1 MPITR
6 KTEKRMKTNNWRNFS
21 FNFPR
26 QWLGFFLQKQS
37 MISQKISF
45 TRMDN
50 VVPKSDLSSTRNLSQ
65 MRHFNYTQWD
75 LMRLFI
81 IEFLYAT
88 NVRQIERNCQGLPK
102 VHIYCNRTQNS
113 AFRFTMGN
121 CLREL
126 NSDIKWMKVS
136 SINSKKHLAF

>member
-1 MPITR
+1 MFPPHVSVFFNYLIMFFLFLASYVCLR
-6 KTEKRMKTNNWRNFS
+6 LKFNANYKETEKRMKTNNRRNFS

-37 MISQKISF
+37 MISRKISF

-50 VVPKSDLSSTRNLSQ
+50 VVSKSDLSSTRNLSQ

-81 IEFLYAT
+81 IEFPQFLLF
-88 NVRQIERNCQGLPK
+88 NLPYK
-102 VHIYCNRTQNS
+102 CPKN
-113 AFRFTMGN
+113 
-121 CLREL
+121 
-126 NSDIKWMKVS
+126 
-136 SINSKKHLAF
+136 